1 MVASM
6 IGGVVGLSVCL
17 TLVYITRRLSV
28 IVDSVDSASD

>member
-6 IGGVVGLSVCL
+6 IGGVVGLAVCL
-17 TLVYITRRLSV
+17 TLVYITRQLSV

>member
-1 MVASM
+1 MVPSL
-6 IGGVVGLSVCL
+6 IGSVVGLAVCF